1 MIPVTT
7 NLDDI
12 YSGDKFK
19 PIEFVITINT
29 IALDLTG
36 CSVRMQFRKNLS
48 SITAPAF
55 EFSTANGRI
64 DISSGT
70 IKTVFIPA
78 LEIDG
83 GSYVYDLEVTTTA
96 GEVTT
101 YLRGSIK
108 IIEDI
113 TR

>member
-19 PIEFVITINT
+19 PIEFVITINA
-29 IALDLTG
+29 IPLNLTG
-36 CSVRMQFRKNLS
+36 SSVKMQLRKN
-48 SITAPAF
+48 ITSLDAPAF

-78 LEIDG
+78 LEIEG
-83 GSYVYDLEVTTTA
+83 GIYRYDLEVTTST
-96 GEVTT
+96 GEVST
-101 YLRGSIK
+101 YLKGSIK
-108 IIEDI
+108 VIEDI